1 MNLMFWK
8 KKADT
13 GEDAESTQKSPAEET
28 VVRESNDS
36 ESHDT
41 EASDQDAATK
51 PRLGARIKSRL
62 AAFIRRFK
70 KPPVFQAEEESAQDD
85 SGHSKST
92 PENISPPKPVSL
104 KKRLIFGGA
113 IVLVVLLLIGVGFA
127 VWKIFLSTPEKD
139 ADISATVEPPR
150 NVRPAPHA
158 VIPRAEIEALKK
170 KNEELQAQ
178 VEAYKKEPQQLRP
191 IESTVS
197 QASDNIRSQSASG
210 EITIDNKD
218 PKTTAMSLKEAID
231 AMNEGSD

>member
-13 GEDAESTQKSPAEET
+13 GEDAETSQKSSAEET
-28 VVRESNDS
+28 VVRKSDDS

-41 EASDQDAATK
+41 ETSDQDDATK
-51 PRLGARIKSRL
+51 PGLGARIKSRL
-62 AAFIRRFK
+62 AAFIRRFR
-70 KPPVFQAEEESAQDD
+70 KPPAFQAEEESAQDD

-92 PENISPPKPVSL
+92 PEDTSPTEPVSS
-104 KKRLIFGGA
+104 KKRLILGGA
-113 IVLVVLLLIGVGFA
+113 IALVILLLIGTGFA
-127 VWKIFLSTPEKD
+127 VWKIFLSTSEED
-139 ADISATVEPPR
+139 DDISATVEPPR

-170 KNEELQAQ
+170 KNDELQAQ
-178 VEAYKKEPQQLRP
+178 VEALKKEPQQLRP